1 MTEVKSESVP
11 QRSEG
16 PTSTPSSASE
26 PAPKVK
32 QTRTPKQL
40 EQLAAAREKRRQKRQ
55 NNAGSITRSGS
66 ADEFIRRIERAEP
79 EAREKKPSSHG
90 TKRKREARG
99 ISFKSPGSYAI
110 GAVALGALGLVA
122 YGAKKKGTG
131 SFFGPNTKTN
141 QPPTGPPQPPSNLN
155 TSNLFG

>member
-11 QRSEG
+11 QST
-16 PTSTPSSASE
+16 TSTPSSASE

-79 EAREKKPSSHG
+79 EAREKKPSSSGHG

-99 ISFKSPGSYAI
+99 ISFKSPGSYAL

-141 QPPTGPPQPPSNLN
+141 QPPTGPPQQPSNLN